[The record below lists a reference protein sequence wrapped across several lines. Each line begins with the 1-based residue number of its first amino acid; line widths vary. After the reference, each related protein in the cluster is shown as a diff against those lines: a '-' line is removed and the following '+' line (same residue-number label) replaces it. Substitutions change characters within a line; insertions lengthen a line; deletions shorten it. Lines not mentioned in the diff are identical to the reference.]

1 MLVGQ
6 VVCRLAACPKI
17 KEVKMPNEFHP
28 LADIA
33 SFMMR
38 VAQALPPL
46 PPPPFQPSQS
56 PKVEAPKVRP
66 PSSPSI
72 NYVDVENGVIK
83 ASMEKHRA
91 GQAAKGLVPFVYE

>member
-1 MLVGQ
+1 
-6 VVCRLAACPKI
+6 
-17 KEVKMPNEFHP
+17 MPNEFHP

-46 PPPPFQPSQS
+46 PPPPFSPPPSPEVEP
-56 PKVEAPKVRP
+56 PKTKP

-72 NYVDVENGVIK
+72 NYVDVEDSLVK
-83 ASMEKHRA
+83 ASTEHFRA
-91 GQAAKGLVPFVYE
+91 EQKVKGLVPFFYE